1 MTPGWPIRA
10 LRRLA
15 VGVVLGAVALGVLV
29 VSPRRADAHPLG
41 NFSVNQLGA
50 LTFRP
55 DRVEL
60 RAIVD
65 FAELPTLQN
74 RPAVNAD
81 GTASYADKTCGLV
94 ARGYLVSIGGE
105 HVTWTVLR
113 SSLSYHPGAA
123 GLSTSRLTC
132 ELSAPARLN
141 RPAPVTVENTCL
153 ADRVG
158 WRELTASGQGVRLRG
173 NAPPTASASD
183 ELRAYPADLLA
194 APLDVRSARFDSVP
208 GVDNRRGDAAVGM
221 AAGSAPWLGT
231 AEARLRTLVGGDLS
245 PWIGALAVV
254 LATLLGAAHAA
265 LPGHGKTVMAMYL
278 AGRAGRP
285 RDAVTVG
292 AAVTLTH
299 TLGVAAIGLVL
310 SGAVS
315 IAGERVLGWLEL
327 ASGLLVAV
335 VGAGMLRSALRQHGH
350 RHPHPHRDDHHHDH
364 VGGGRCRA
372 WAFPSLVNA
381 DDEAAGSRRD
391 GHRRRAGAEPVRTG
405 RPARRDRI
413 GTGGVRAAARGG
425 LRRGDGGHPDRRG
438 TAAAVAAGPR
448 RCAVTTG
455 TWLVRAR
462 RPAGRGPAD
471 RDRGRGASGRDG
483 HRRPR
488 DSGCARL
495 SATMRGSPRP
505 ARRGTAGR
513 VNGG

>member
-15 VGVVLGAVALGVLV
+15 VGVVLGAVALGVLA

-74 RPAVNAD
+74 RPAVNAE
-81 GTASYADKTCGLV
+81 GTAFYADKTCGLV
-94 ARGYLVSIGGE
+94 ARGYLVSVGGE
-105 HVTWTVLR
+105 RVTWTVRR

-158 WRELTASGQGVRLRG
+158 WRELTASGQGVQLRG
-173 NAPPTASASD
+173 NAPPTVSASD

-231 AEARLRTLVGGDLS
+231 AEARLRALVGSDLS

-364 VGGGRCRA
+364 VGVDVVAHGHSHRSSTRTTRRLGLAAMGIAGGLVPSPSALVVLLGAIALGRA
-372 WAFPSLVNA
+372 GFGLLLVVA
-381 DDEAAGSRRD
+381 YGVGMAATLTVAGLLLLWLRDRVDARSRRAP
-391 GHRRRAGAEPVRTG
+391 GWSALAGRLAVALPTATAGAVLL
-405 RPARRDRI
+405 A
-413 GTGGVRAAARGG
+413 GTGI
-425 LRRGDGGHPDRRG
+425 
-438 TAAAVAAGPR
+438 
-448 RCAVTTG
+448 
-455 TWLVRAR
+455 
-462 RPAGRGPAD
+462 AGRAI
-471 RDRGRGASGRDG
+471 
-483 HRRPR
+483 
-488 DSGCARL
+488 
-495 SATMRGSPRP
+495 
-505 ARRGTAGR
+505 AG
-513 VNGG
+513 VLG